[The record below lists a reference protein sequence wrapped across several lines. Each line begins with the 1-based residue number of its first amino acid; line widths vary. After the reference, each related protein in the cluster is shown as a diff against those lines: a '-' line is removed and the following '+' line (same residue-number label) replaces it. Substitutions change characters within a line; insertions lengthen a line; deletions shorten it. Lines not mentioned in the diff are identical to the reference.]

1 MANSF
6 FNKEKRIFYIND
18 YITSESLGEIS
29 QALIEIQSKDSERSQ
44 IEKKFSPKPISVF
57 INSGGGS
64 LEETIGFINLL
75 NMQLA
80 KVNTFCLG
88 YAYSGAFM
96 IFLVGDNRYIA
107 PTASL
112 LYHSLS
118 TRFPELKFGDMENSF
133 DKIKS
138 WQRQIEEYT
147 LRRTNIPKER
157 LDKVRDE
164 KIDWF
169 IDSKEAIELG
179 IATDIT
185 FQRDRTKI
193 EYSKKE
199 TEKND

>member
-1 MANSF
+1 M
-6 FNKEKRIFYIND
+6 
-18 YITSESLGEIS
+18 GEIS
-29 QALIEIQSKDSERSQ
+29 QALIEIQFKDSERFQ
-44 IEKKFSPKPISVF
+44 LEKKFSPKPISIF

-80 KVNTFCLG
+80 KINTFCLG

-96 IFLVGDNRYIA
+96 IFLAGDNRYIA

-185 FQRDRTKI
+185 FQKDRTKI
-193 EYSKKE
+193 EHSKE
-199 TEKND
+199 EVRND